1 MLLDKLS
8 FLQRTK
14 LSIAKSV
21 APVKTIHIAT
31 FDVIDFEI
39 PQPKSSSIIDY
50 RLSYPP
56 ISQDY
61 NFNSHLPSV
70 SLKLLQ
76 EPQLNEDDELFFI
89 NFEATEIFDFTNSKE
104 LINFFPEIEDINFI
118 IGKPLIKGKNYTKEE
133 KKFEQK
139 KLFEET
145 ENNTQPKE
153 NSPKV
158 ERQYKDEN
166 KFDEF
171 DVFDIIFPS
180 LQPPLGSNFNNSIAF
195 PFPLY
200 PFQVDG
206 VKFLHSSNTVLLGD
220 EMGLGKSIQTITA
233 ARLLFRE
240 GKIFNACIICP
251 KAVLTDWEKKI
262 WEWAPELKVVKVS
275 GDKGQRE
282 LLWLLKGHFYICTY
296 EALLKDVFDRIK
308 IDSDVRIN
316 KKGHSVSCSN
326 PECGKRMNVPYALF
340 FESGNCPH
348 CGHSSSYPDPQ
359 NITASSFDL
368 LVLDEVQKTKNPS
381 AKTTKAVRSIKC
393 KYKWALS
400 GTPLENK
407 IEDLITIC
415 ETIKPDIFKNINPY
429 RQSELINAYK
439 PIFLRR
445 RKEDALQDLPPKITK
460 EVWLDLLPSQQRKY
474 DLAEKQGIV
483 DLEGKG
489 EQVTIQH
496 ILALITRLKQIC
508 NYDIETNESSKL
520 DYLSEE
526 LEELTG
532 QGDKALVFSQYP
544 NETLKRLL
552 PHLKEYNPNLYD
564 GSLSDNQRTKIVD
577 DFQNTDNSK
586 LMLLSLKAGNAGIT
600 LTKANYVYHF
610 DLWWNP
616 AVMEQAND
624 RAHRIGAKKEKT
636 VFVRYLLAENTIE
649 RRIFNL
655 LESKRSLF
663 RSVVDDLT
671 ETASNIKLT
680 EAEIFGLFGLT
691 KKKKQP
697 QNPTGY
703 SSINFDAL
711 DPIAFENFVS
721 ELFNKMGYQSQT
733 TKRTGDGGI
742 DIYAKLQTPTTID
755 DVIIQCKH
763 KEDVTTTVDV
773 AKVRELF
780 GVLQSNHKLKTGY
793 LITNGRFTNPCREF
807 ANGKPI
813 ELIDGI
819 RLLGLVEKYM

>member
-1 MLLDKLS
+1 MLFDKLS
-8 FLQRTK
+8 FLQRAK
-14 LSIAKSV
+14 LNIAKSV
-21 APVKTIHIAT
+21 APVKTTHIAT
-31 FDVIDFEI
+31 FDTIDFEL
-39 PQPKSSSIIDY
+39 PRPKLSSIIEY
-50 RLSYPP
+50 KLTHPS

-61 NFNSHLPSV
+61 IFFPHVPSL

-76 EPQLNEDDELFFI
+76 QPKINDDELFLI
-89 NFEATEIFDFTNSKE
+89 DFEATEIFEFTNSEE
-104 LINFFPEIEDINFI
+104 LQTVFPEIKDINFI
-118 IGKPLIKGKNYTKEE
+118 IGKPLIKGKDYNKKETKPEPKTLFSEAESSTKTKED
-133 KKFEQK
+133 
-139 KLFEET
+139 
-145 ENNTQPKE
+145 
-153 NSPKV
+153 SPKI
-158 ERQYKDEN
+158 ERQYKEEN

-180 LQPPLGSNFNNSIAF
+180 LQPPLGNNFNNAVAF

-206 VKFLHSSNTVLLGD
+206 VRFLHSSNTALLGD

-240 GKIFNACIICP
+240 GKISNACIICP

-262 WEWAPELKVVKVS
+262 WEWAPELKVIKIS

-282 LLWLLKGHFYICTY
+282 LLWLVKAHFYICTY

-308 IDSDVRIN
+308 TNSDVRVH
-316 KKGHSVSCSN
+316 KKGHSVTCEN
-326 PECGKRMNVPYALF
+326 PACGQRMNVPYSMF

-348 CGHSSSYPDPQ
+348 CGHTSYYPDPK
-359 NITASSFDL
+359 NITVSTFDL

-381 AKTTKAVRSIKC
+381 AKTTKAVRSVKA
-393 KYKWALS
+393 KYVWALS

-415 ETIKPDIFKNINPY
+415 QTIKPDIFKNVNPY

-460 EVWLDLLPSQQRKY
+460 EVWLDLLPSQQKKY
-474 DLAEKQGIV
+474 DLAEQQGII

-496 ILALITRLKQIC
+496 VLALITRLKQIC
-508 NYDIETNESSKL
+508 NYDLETNESSKL
-520 DYLSEE
+520 DYLCEE
-526 LEELTG
+526 LDELTG

-552 PHLKEYNPNLYD
+552 PHLKEYNPHLYD
-564 GSLSDNQRTKIVD
+564 GSLSDTQRTKIVE

-680 EAEIFGLFGLT
+680 EEEIFGLFGLT
-691 KKKKQP
+691 KKKRQT
-697 QNPTGY
+697 NY
-703 SSINFDAL
+703 SNKNFDDL
-711 DPIAFENFVS
+711 DPIAFENFVA
-721 ELFNKMGYQSQT
+721 ELFRKMGYHSQT

-742 DIYAKLQTPTTID
+742 DIYAKLQTPTSVD

-763 KEDVTTTVDV
+763 KEDVTSTVDV
-773 AKVRELF
+773 GKVRELF

-793 LITNGRFTNPCREF
+793 LITNGRFTYPCREF
-807 ANGKPI
+807 AIEKPI

>member
-1 MLLDKLS
+1 MLLEKLT
-8 FLQRTK
+8 FLQKAK
-14 LSIAKSV
+14 LNIAKSV

-31 FDVIDFEI
+31 FDTIDFEL
-39 PQPKSSSIIDY
+39 PQPKLSSIADY
-50 RLSYPP
+50 KLIYPV
-56 ISQDY
+56 ISEDY
-61 NFNSHLPSV
+61 IFHSHIPSV

-76 EPQLNEDDELFFI
+76 QAEINKDEFTRVDFDVL
-89 NFEATEIFDFTNSKE
+89 EIFDFTDSEE
-104 LINFFPEIEDINFI
+104 LKTIFPEVEDINFI
-118 IGKPLIKGKNYTKEE
+118 LGKPLIKGKDYNKKEAKPEPKTLFPETESSSSKTKED
-133 KKFEQK
+133 
-139 KLFEET
+139 T
-145 ENNTQPKE
+145 PKI
-153 NSPKV
+153 
-158 ERQYKDEN
+158 ERQYKEEN

-180 LQPPLGSNFNNSIAF
+180 LQPPLGNNFNNAIAF

-206 VKFLHSSNTVLLGD
+206 VKFLHSSNTALLGD

-240 GKIFNACIICP
+240 GKISNACIICP

-262 WEWAPELKVVKVS
+262 WEWAPELKVIKIS

-282 LLWLLKGHFYICTY
+282 MLWLVKAHFYICTY

-308 IDSDVRIN
+308 TDNDVRVH
-316 KKGHSVSCSN
+316 KKGHSVTCEN

-348 CGHSSSYPDPQ
+348 CGYSSSYPDPK
-359 NITASSFDL
+359 NITVSSFDL

-381 AKTTKAVRSIKC
+381 AKTTKAVRSVKS
-393 KYKWALS
+393 KYIWALS

-407 IEDLITIC
+407 VEDLITIC
-415 ETIKPDIFKNINPY
+415 QTIKPDIFKNVNPY
-429 RQSELINAYK
+429 RQSELINSYK

-460 EVWLDLLPSQQRKY
+460 EVWLDLLPSQQKKY
-474 DLAEKQGIV
+474 DLAEQQGII

-496 ILALITRLKQIC
+496 VLALITRLKQIC
-508 NYDIETNESSKL
+508 NYDLETNQSSKL
-520 DYLSEE
+520 DYLCEE
-526 LEELTG
+526 LDELTG

-564 GSLSDNQRTKIVD
+564 GSLSDTQRTKIVE

-663 RSVVDDLT
+663 RSIVDDLT

-680 EAEIFGLFGLT
+680 EEEIFGLFGLT
-691 KKKKQP
+691 KKKKQT
-697 QNPTGY
+697 NY
-703 SSINFDAL
+703 SNNNFDNL
-711 DPIAFENFVS
+711 DPIAFENFVAD
-721 ELFNKMGYQSQT
+721 LFRKMGYHSQT
-733 TKRTGDGGI
+733 TKRTGDGGT
-742 DIYAKLQTPTTID
+742 DIYAKLQTPTSID

-763 KEDVTTTVDV
+763 KEDVTATVDV
-773 AKVRELF
+773 TKVRELF
-780 GVLQSNHKLKTGY
+780 GVLEANHKLKTGY
-793 LITNGRFTNPCREF
+793 LITNGRFTSPCREF
-807 ANGKPI
+807 ADGKPI

-819 RLLGLVEKYM
+819 RLLGFVEKYMSP

>member
-1 MLLDKLS
+1 MLFEKLS
-8 FLQRTK
+8 FLQRAK
-14 LSIAKSV
+14 LNIAKSV
-21 APVKTIHIAT
+21 APVKTTHIAT
-31 FDVIDFEI
+31 FDTIDFEL
-39 PQPKSSSIIDY
+39 PQPKLSSIVDY
-50 RLSYPP
+50 RLTHPS
-56 ISQDY
+56 ITQDY
-61 NFNSHLPSV
+61 ISFAYVPSL
-70 SLKLLQ
+70 SLKLLHQ
-76 EPQLNEDDELFFI
+76 PQINNDKLFLLDFDG
-89 NFEATEIFDFTNSKE
+89 TEIFDFTNSEE
-104 LINFFPEIEDINFI
+104 LQTVFPEIEDINFI
-118 IGKPLIKGKNYTKEE
+118 LGKPLIKGKDYNKKEAKPE
-133 KKFEQK
+133 PKT
-139 KLFEET
+139 LFSEAD
-145 ENNTQPKE
+145 NKAKTQEDTPKI
-153 NSPKV
+153 
-158 ERQYKDEN
+158 ERQYKEEN

-180 LQPPLGSNFNNSIAF
+180 LQAPLGNNFNNAVAF

-206 VKFLHSSNTVLLGD
+206 VRFLHRSNTALLGD

-240 GKIFNACIICP
+240 GKISNACIICP

-262 WEWAPELKVVKVS
+262 WEWAPELKVVKIS

-282 LLWLLKGHFYICTY
+282 LLWLVKAHFYICTY

-308 IDSDVRIN
+308 TNGDIRVH
-316 KKGHSVSCSN
+316 KKGHSVLCDN
-326 PECGKRMNVPYALF
+326 PDCGQRMTVPYALF

-348 CGHSSSYPDPQ
+348 CGHSSYYPDPK
-359 NITASSFDL
+359 NIAASSFDL
-368 LVLDEVQKTKNPS
+368 LVLDEIQKTKNPS
-381 AKTTKAVRSIKC
+381 AKTTKAVRSVKS
-393 KYKWALS
+393 KYIWALS

-415 ETIKPDIFKNINPY
+415 QTIKPDIFKNVNPY

-474 DLAEKQGIV
+474 ELAEQQGII

-496 ILALITRLKQIC
+496 VLALITRLKQIC
-508 NYDIETNESSKL
+508 NYDLETNESSKL
-520 DYLSEE
+520 DYLCEE
-526 LEELTG
+526 LDELTG

-564 GSLSDNQRTKIVD
+564 GSLSDTQRTKIVE

-680 EAEIFGLFGLT
+680 EEEIFGLFGLT
-691 KKKKQP
+691 KKKKQ
-697 QNPTGY
+697 TSY
-703 SSINFDAL
+703 SNNNFDSL
-711 DPIAFENFVS
+711 DPIAFENFVA
-721 ELFNKMGYQSQT
+721 ELFRKMGYHSQT

-742 DIYAKLQTPTTID
+742 DIYAKLQTPTTMD

-763 KEDVTTTVDV
+763 KEDVTSTVDV

-819 RLLGLVEKYM
+819 RLLGFVEKYR

>member
-1 MLLDKLS
+1 MLFEKLS
-8 FLQRTK
+8 FLQRAK
-14 LSIAKSV
+14 LNIAKSV
-21 APVKTIHIAT
+21 APVKTTHIAT
-31 FDVIDFEI
+31 FDTIDFEL
-39 PQPKSSSIIDY
+39 PKPKLSSIVDY
-50 RLSYPP
+50 RLSHPL
-56 ISQDY
+56 ITQDY
-61 NFNSHLPSV
+61 ISFAYVPSL

-76 EPQLNEDDELFFI
+76 QPQINNDELFLLDFD
-89 NFEATEIFDFTNSKE
+89 ETEIFDFTNSEE
-104 LINFFPEIEDINFI
+104 LQTVFPEIEDINFI
-118 IGKPLIKGKNYTKEE
+118 LGKPLIKGKDYNKKETKPEP
-133 KKFEQK
+133 KT
-139 KLFEET
+139 LFSEADNKT
-145 ENNTQPKE
+145 KTQEDKPKI
-153 NSPKV
+153 
-158 ERQYKDEN
+158 ERQYKEEN

-180 LQPPLGSNFNNSIAF
+180 LQPPLGNNFNNAVAF

-206 VKFLHSSNTVLLGD
+206 VRFLHSSNTALLGD

-240 GKIFNACIICP
+240 GKISNACIICP

-262 WEWAPELKVVKVS
+262 WEWAPELKVIKIS

-282 LLWLLKGHFYICTY
+282 LLWLVKAHFYICTY

-308 IDSDVRIN
+308 TNGDIRVH
-316 KKGHSVSCSN
+316 KKGHSVTCEN
-326 PECGKRMNVPYALF
+326 PACGQRMNVPYPMF

-348 CGHSSSYPDPQ
+348 CGHTSYYPDPK
-359 NITASSFDL
+359 NITVSTFDL

-381 AKTTKAVRSIKC
+381 AKTTKAVRSVKA
-393 KYKWALS
+393 KYVWALS

-415 ETIKPDIFKNINPY
+415 QTIKPDIFKNVNPY

-460 EVWLDLLPSQQRKY
+460 EVWLDLLPSQQKKY
-474 DLAEKQGIV
+474 DLAEQQGVI

-496 ILALITRLKQIC
+496 VLALITRLKQIC
-508 NYDIETNESSKL
+508 NYDLETNESSKL
-520 DYLSEE
+520 DYLCEE
-526 LEELTG
+526 LDELTG

-564 GSLSDNQRTKIVD
+564 GSLSDTQRTKIVE

-671 ETASNIKLT
+671 ETPSNIKLT
-680 EAEIFGLFGLT
+680 EEEIFGLFGLT
-691 KKKKQP
+691 KKKKQT
-697 QNPTGY
+697 NY
-703 SSINFDAL
+703 SNNNFDNL
-711 DPIAFENFVS
+711 DPIAFENFVA
-721 ELFNKMGYQSQT
+721 ELFRKMGYHSQT

-742 DIYAKLQTPTTID
+742 DIYAKLQTPTTMD

-763 KEDVTTTVDV
+763 KEDVTSTVDV

-807 ANGKPI
+807 ASGKPI

-819 RLLGLVEKYM
+819 RLLGLVEKYMQP